1 MTNFWFIISSIFI
14 LLELLNPGLFFF
26 LALSLGAL
34 ATMLLEHQDSLPVN
48 QYLFFFIASGI
59 MFVVLNCMIK
69 FLQKKK
75 HSKFYESNM
84 HLLIGKT
91 VEITEVISDD
101 TGYTQAD
108 GEIWMVKLQT
118 KQNKLSLENTL
129 QIGQRA
135 LVIGVKGCHLQIILL
150 SNQ

>member
-1 MTNFWFIISSIFI
+1 MTNLWFIISSIFI

-34 ATMLLEHQDSLPVN
+34 ATMLLEYQSSLPIN
-48 QYLFFFIASGI
+48 QYAFFFIASGI
-59 MFVVLNCMIK
+59 MFIFLNSMVK
-69 FLQKKK
+69 VLQKKK

-101 TGYTQAD
+101 TGYAQVD
-108 GEIWMVKLQT
+108 GEIWMVKLQ
-118 KQNKLSLENTL
+118 KKDQKLN
-129 QIGQRA
+129 IGEQA
-135 LVIGVKGCHLQIILL
+135 LVVGVKGCHLQVNLL
-150 SNQ
+150 KEEI